1 MQLQQQQSPLIG
13 RLNKVSQTALTTSFI
28 VPNSGPNAAQLLTR
42 KQAADYIGVKPHTL
56 AAWACNRRYD
66 LVYVKIGRLVKYR
79 KADLDAF
86 IQKNTQGA
94 ENE

>member
-1 MQLQQQQSPLIG
+1 MQLQQQAPLIG
-13 RLNKVSQTALTTSFI
+13 LLNKTSQTSLTTNFV
-28 VPNSGPNAAQLLTR
+28 VPNFGLNTAQLLTR

-56 AAWACNRRYD
+56 AAWACNQRYD
-66 LVYVKIGRLVKYR
+66 LAYVKIGRLVKYR